1 MKREIVTLSAE
12 GLTLASLEERVATAP
27 YRGFPVVESTD
38 EPVLLGLID
47 KADILV
53 AICKMSALSFFH
65 SAKASCPAY
74 YANQGVRSPD
84 TPCIFSSYEDVPPD
98 CIDFRPWVSNVNL
111 PSLIDA

>member
-53 AICKMSALSFFH
+53 AICKMIAPFSFVVVELRLDVQH
-65 SAKASCPAY
+65 TMRIKAYDRQIRLAYFPATKMSRRI
-74 YANQGVRSPD
+74 A
-84 TPCIFSSYEDVPPD
+84 
-98 CIDFRPWVSNVNL
+98 
-111 PSLIDA
+111 